1 MAAKP
6 ISSAYDKNGKVVVT
20 YDDKT
25 KKTFLAPFAQAEKLL
40 PQDISPG
47 MTSTPGTTT
56 AVDSAGGYG
65 GSGAGAFTTTGA
77 TAQMVTDVATGIQSS
92 AAGGVPYYDAV
103 TKTTKTKT
111 IGELIGA
118 ARLPD
123 QYKAIKNALISS
135 NLIGKNTKSQTAV
148 QAAWLQVLIGSQ
160 TAQVDPFQYM
170 KSMNPGADATS
181 TGPSTNISTRTYTA
195 DGIRSV
201 ADQIF
206 VSQLGRKVT
215 DADLAK
221 ITAALNTKEKASPTK
236 TVSTPNAAGNVTNIQ
251 TSGGVDEAG
260 LITKQAQA
268 MPEYQRAQNINFSS
282 WLDKAMTKGQP
293 SIGSL
298 LNG

>member
-6 ISSAYDKNGKVVVT
+6 ISSAYDKDGKVVVT
-20 YDDKT
+20 YDDNT
-25 KKTFLAPFAQAEKLL
+25 KKTFLAPFAQANKLL

-47 MTSTPGTTT
+47 TKTTPGTAT
-56 AVDSAGGYG
+56 AIDIAGGYG
-65 GSGAGAFTTTGA
+65 GSGSGAFTTGA
-77 TAQMVTDVATGIQSS
+77 SAQPVTDIATGVQSS
-92 AAGGVPYYDAV
+92 TAGAIPYYDAK
-103 TKTTKTKT
+103 TKTTQSKT
-111 IGELIGA
+111 IGQLIAA
-118 ARLPD
+118 ARYPD
-123 QYKAIKNALISS
+123 QYKTIKNSLIAA

-170 KSMNPGADATS
+170 KSMNPGADTS
-181 TGPSTNISTRTYTA
+181 TTTGPQTSISTRTYTP
-195 DGIRSV
+195 DGIRSI

-215 DADLAK
+215 NEDLAK
-221 ITAALNTKEKASPTK
+221 ITTALNLKEKASPTK
-236 TVSTPNAAGNVTNIQ
+236 TVSTPNAIGNVTNTM
-251 TSGGVDEAG
+251 TSGGIDEAG
-260 LITKQAQA
+260 IITQQAQA